1 MASQVANNCKEL
13 LSQKII
19 DFANDTFK
27 IILMEAGFAFSR
39 ASHEVYADVSG
50 YELATLYGY
59 TVGGATLAGV
69 VITNDSVLAAC
80 TIEWNNA
87 SWPVAGGNI
96 EASGAIIY
104 DSTVVAPDVSPII
117 GYIDFGGSMITYNGG
132 TFSIANIAVTIR

>member
-27 IILMEAGFAFSR
+27 MILLEAGFAFSR
-39 ASHEVYADVSG
+39 ASHEEYADVLA

-59 TVGGATLAGV
+59 TVGGATMAGV
-69 VITNDSVLAAC
+69 TITNDAVLAAC
-80 TIEWNNA
+80 TIEWNNVQWTA
-87 SWPVAGGNI
+87 AAGNL

-104 DSTVVAPDVSPII
+104 DDTVAAPDTDPII
-117 GYIDFGGSMITYNGG
+117 GYIDFGGTQITYNGG
-132 TFSIANIAVTIR
+132 VFTVANPIVTIS